1 MFGARLSAGLL
12 CAVLGTTVV
21 SPVGADSG
29 SESLSAFFN
38 ARGAPPPLALA
49 RRLRAALGP
58 QALAQK
64 ILIDQPLRAVE
75 YQLGRLTNEELV
87 LVERKDDDVRYR
99 PVYMALLTRKGV
111 AAQFR
116 DEAVTAL
123 SKMDKATRS
132 RVLLEALSKV
142 PADDA
147 LTTEKLL
154 GLLLSQ
160 PAATLRTERETFTQ
174 AIAASSPPL
183 VLRGAYGA
191 LMIGDGKPDEA
202 WQIALKHQGHIVD
215 LLLGVRYIPAPAAGG
230 PDLSGLL
237 FTPIAALVKTAETPV
252 TRAAALDALGWTR
265 RDAATFELLAR
276 EVAPGAD
283 DTVRAA
289 AITSLQRIPES
300 AWPPAAI
307 EPLARA
313 IVAVV
318 SGTPPE
324 GRTEPSAL
332 DAIQFGEKLA
342 AKLPDE
348 PRRAV
353 RRDLRGLGVQVVR
366 IETLPEK
373 LSYDL
378 KWFVVEAGKAV
389 QIVLFNSDA
398 MPHNLIV
405 SRPGSLEA
413 VGTAGSA
420 MPMPSDPDA
429 KAFVPDS
436 PAVLYSTKLVK
447 EGETERLGFTA
458 PKEPGEYVYVCTFPG
473 HWVRMYGVMLVVEK
487 IEAYETNPTV
497 PIDPMTKQPFTS
509 KHH

>member
-1 MFGARLSAGLL
+1 MFERRASTGVL
-12 CAVLGTTVV
+12 CAVLGAMLL
-21 SPVGADSG
+21 SPAGAAAQD
-29 SESLSAFFN
+29 
-38 ARGAPPPLALA
+38 PP
-49 RRLRAALGP
+49 R
-58 QALAQK
+58 
-64 ILIDQPLRAVE
+64 ILLNQPPRAVE

-111 AAQFR
+111 APQFR
-116 DEAVTAL
+116 DEALTAL
-123 SKMDKATRS
+123 VKMDKATRS
-132 RVLLEALSKV
+132 RVLLEALARV
-142 PADDA
+142 PVEDA
-147 LTTEKLL
+147 LTAEKLL
-154 GLLLSQ
+154 GLLLTQ
-160 PAATLRTERETFTQ
+160 PAATLRKERETFTQ
-174 AIAASSPPL
+174 AIDATSSPPL

-191 LMIGDGKPDEA
+191 LTIGDGTPDGA
-202 WQIALKHQGHIVD
+202 WQTAQKHQGHIVD
-215 LLLGVRYIPAPAAGG
+215 LLLGVRYFPASAAGSA
-230 PDLSGLL
+230 PDLGALL
-237 FTPIAALVKTAETPV
+237 FTPIAALLKTAEDPV

-265 RDAATFELLAR
+265 RDAATFDILAR
-276 EVAPGAD
+276 EVTPGAD
-283 DTVRAA
+283 GAVRAS
-289 AITSLQRIPES
+289 AIASLQQIPEG

-313 IVAVV
+313 IVTVV
-318 SGTPPE
+318 SATPPD

-348 PRRAV
+348 SRRAV

-366 IETLPEK
+366 IQTLPEK
-373 LSYDL
+373 LSFDV

-389 QIVLFNSDA
+389 QIVLFNPDA

-405 SRPGSLEA
+405 GRPGSLEA

-420 MPMPSDPDA
+420 MPMPSDPEA

-436 PAVLYSTKLVK
+436 PAVLFSTKLVK

-473 HWVRMYGVMLVVEK
+473 HWVRMYGVMLVVDK
-487 IEAYETNPTV
+487 LDAYETNPTV

-509 KHH
+509 KH